1 VRTTTGFEEG
11 VVGGL
16 GKLPEAVMQATV
28 QKPKRVLAKVRPEH
42 VVDICRRLKGVGFD
56 HLSCITC
63 VDYES
68 EIEMVYLL
76 WSFKEKCLIELR
88 ARINGAEPRIQSL
101 CPLWTGAE
109 FHEREAYDMFGVLF
123 EGCPNPTRVLL
134 PDEWTVFPLRKSFKV
149 ESIHEK
155 RKKLEADKA
164 KAEKAKAAAAAP
176 AAVPSSPPP
185 AQPAV
190 PPSAQPAA
198 PSPPPAQAPASLA
211 AQTAPQ
217 PAAQSPA
224 PAPAQTPPS
233 PPPPPMRPLPPDQ
246 VIAPIYSQPILRIIP
261 PGGEAPKRDRPM
273 PPPPPPPPPSAGA
286 TEMTEGGKP

>member
-11 VVGGL
+11 VVVGL

-42 VVDICRRLKGVGFD
+42 VLDICRRLKSVGFD

-63 VDYES
+63 VDYET

-88 ARINGAEPRIQSL
+88 ARISGTEPKIQSL
-101 CPLWTGAE
+101 CSLWTGAE

-123 EGCPNPTRVLL
+123 EGCPNLTRVLL

-155 RKKLEADKA
+155 RKRLEADKA
-164 KAEKAKAAAAAP
+164 KAEKAKAAAAA
-176 AAVPSSPPP
+176 AA
-185 AQPAV
+185 A
-190 PPSAQPAA
+190 
-198 PSPPPAQAPASLA
+198 PAQAPAEAKPS
-211 AQTAPQ
+211 
-217 PAAQSPA
+217 
-224 PAPAQTPPS
+224 PAQTPAPSPTPPPSSPSQTPAPS
-233 PPPPPMRPLPPDQ
+233 PPAMPPSPAEHRLPPDM
-246 VIAPIYSQPILRIIP
+246 VVAPVYSQPILKIIP
-261 PGGEAPKRDRPM
+261 PGGEPGEPGKPL
-273 PPPPPPPPPSAGA
+273 PPPPPPPAVQSKKEAPK
-286 TEMTEGGKP
+286 E